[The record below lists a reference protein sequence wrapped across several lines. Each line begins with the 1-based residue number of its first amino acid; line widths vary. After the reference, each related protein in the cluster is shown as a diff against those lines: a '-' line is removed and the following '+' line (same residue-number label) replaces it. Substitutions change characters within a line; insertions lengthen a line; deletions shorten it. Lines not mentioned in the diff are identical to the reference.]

1 MREIRTRFVRD
12 RLQETRWENRGY
24 IYALMDLEED
34 MRLSMI
40 GKSSGWSAGMKFGR
54 IRKDYPVECECIT
67 REMKHKMFTSPE
79 EFHNMKARHDYEVA
93 QAAAEAAE
101 RQARELEAQHRR
113 DLEMEEQWYLLGGL
127 S

>member
-34 MRLSMI
+34 MRLSVI
-40 GKSSGWSAGMKFGR
+40 GKSSGWSAGMKFGL
-54 IRKDYPVECECIT
+54 IRKDYPVECECIR
-67 REMKHKMFTSPE
+67 REMKDKVFTSPE
-79 EFHNMKARHDYEVA
+79 EFHSMKARHDYEVA
-93 QAAAEAAE
+93 RAAAEATE
-101 RQARELEAQHRR
+101 RQARELDAQHRR